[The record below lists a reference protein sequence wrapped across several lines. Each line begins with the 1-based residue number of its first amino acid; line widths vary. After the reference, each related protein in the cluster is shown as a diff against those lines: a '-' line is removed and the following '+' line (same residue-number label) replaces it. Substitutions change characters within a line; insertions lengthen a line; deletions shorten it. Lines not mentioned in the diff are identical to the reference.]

1 MRISRACLLL
11 LPILSMLAS
20 CESNSE
26 RYSGRTVVCFCFDD
40 EHASTYEEAFPIL
53 REHGYTATLVVNSG
67 WLGRSGRFTWEQL
80 EEMVFDNGWELAGHT
95 RHHVNLASCSE
106 EVARDEIVGEYELY
120 LRKGFSPVMF
130 ALPAGEAS
138 TRDFEIIA
146 ECYDNI
152 RTSRDLSMTAP
163 VNPHYL
169 GYFSYW
175 TEYEPE
181 SVFLRLQRGI
191 ENRENLIVLGF
202 HTLLEDAGNQPT
214 NCTPEDFR
222 SIVRYVSTLDVEVMT
237 MREAVELFAR

>member
-1 MRISRACLLL
+1 MRSVRVCMLLL
-11 LPILSMLAS
+11 AILLALAS
-20 CESNSE
+20 CESNSA
-26 RYSGRTVVCFCFDD
+26 RYSDRTVVCFCFDD
-40 EHASTYEEAFPIL
+40 EHESAYEAAFPIL
-53 REHGYTATLVVNSG
+53 QEYGYKATMVVNSG
-67 WLGRSGRFTWEQL
+67 WLDNAGRMTWDEL

-106 EVARDEIVGEYELY
+106 EVARDEIIGEYELY
-120 LRKGFSPVMF
+120 LQKGFSPVMF

-146 ECYDNI
+146 ECYTNI
-152 RTSRDLSMTAP
+152 RTSRDLSMAAP

-181 SVFLRLQRGI
+181 NVFLRLQRGI
-191 ENRENLIVLGF
+191 ENKENLIVLGF
-202 HTLLEDAGNQPT
+202 HSFLDDPGTQPT

-222 SIVRYVSTLDVEVMT
+222 EIVEYVSTLDVEVMT

>member
-1 MRISRACLLL
+1 MRIVRACVFL
-11 LPILSMLAS
+11 LPIIMLLTT

-26 RYSGRTVVCFCFDD
+26 RYSDRTVVCFCFDD
-40 EHASTYEEAFPIL
+40 EHESIYTEAYPIL
-53 REHGYTATLVVNSG
+53 REYGYTATLVVNSG
-67 WLGRSGRFTWEQL
+67 WLGRQGRMTWEQL
-80 EEMVFDNGWELAGHT
+80 DEMVFDNGWELAGHT
-95 RHHVNLASCSE
+95 RHHVNLASCSNE
-106 EVARDEIVGEYELY
+106 EAWDEIVGEYELY

-146 ECYDNI
+146 ECYQNI
-152 RTSRDLSMTAP
+152 RTSRDLSMSAP

-181 SVFLRLQRGI
+181 NVFLRLQRGI
-191 ENRENLIVLGF
+191 ENKENLIVLGF
-202 HTLLEDAGNQPT
+202 HTLLVDADNQPT

-237 MREAVELFAR
+237 MREAVKLFAR